1 MHPPDHP
8 HILFLVSSPLTAD
21 PVAVDRA
28 LQELA
33 DALRTIP
40 APATF
45 ITRVAEAD
53 AIGALMARRDRPR
66 FSVLH
71 YLGHGY
77 KPEEVPSGYLIFE
90 DQNGDLRPL
99 QDHQLLGV
107 LNPTGSPQPEFRL
120 AVVTACHSESVAAA
134 LHALG
139 IPHIVAVDAE
149 EAVTQR
155 AAITFFCRFYGVLL
169 TGGTVAEAFRAGQNA
184 VALDEDLC
192 RLGERV
198 ALAEARKF
206 RLLPEDGDHDRPLWP
221 ALPEGQVQ
229 VEPLPALTRPPFHLR
244 PARFL
249 GRGEEMRDVL
259 SRLREQRAVLLR
271 GVSGVGKTELAKEVA
286 RWLVARRRAAPER
299 VAFVDLAQTHD
310 AEGARTAIATALGL
324 AAEAIPDAAALAAA
338 LPLGLLLILDEAES
352 AILRAGRAFRDLLE
366 ALACAPARPMLIVT
380 SQSDVGSAHFPPYEL
395 LRLTPEAALTLFLVE
410 ANVTEAERSRMEA
423 DDLGE
428 LLYYTDRLPRAMVLA
443 AKAWRYSRSPDL
455 KVLVRDLKD
464 RWDQV
469 MRDPHYPDEVKSVV
483 AGIGLAHKRLR
494 ERDSEAADFY
504 PYLALFPGGLPQ
516 DGLEPIFGPQVRRW
530 AEEIENQSLL
540 ERPWP
545 DLLYLPTP
553 FRLFAQRLLED
564 ETAARARWGE
574 AVLRFYFD
582 FDEEPHI
589 GWVKRLDRALREGG
603 EMMPLAIARYAQELP
618 SIEAWLDWGLAH
630 EEGREGQVRSPHLAA
645 LLENLYTLL
654 GRLGREETR
663 MRYERALECARRCQ
677 DRLGEANVQKAL
689 GDLALR

>member
-134 LHALG
+134 LYALG

-259 SRLREQRAVLLR
+259 SRLRERRAVLLR
-271 GVSGVGKTELAKEVA
+271 GVSGVGKTELAK
-286 RWLVARRRAAPER
+286 
-299 VAFVDLAQTHD
+299 
-310 AEGARTAIATALGL
+310 
-324 AAEAIPDAAALAAA
+324 
-338 LPLGLLLILDEAES
+338 
-352 AILRAGRAFRDLLE
+352 
-366 ALACAPARPMLIVT
+366 
-380 SQSDVGSAHFPPYEL
+380 
-395 LRLTPEAALTLFLVE
+395 
-410 ANVTEAERSRMEA
+410 
-423 DDLGE
+423 
-428 LLYYTDRLPRAMVLA
+428 
-443 AKAWRYSRSPDL
+443 
-455 KVLVRDLKD
+455 
-464 RWDQV
+464 
-469 MRDPHYPDEVKSVV
+469 
-483 AGIGLAHKRLR
+483 
-494 ERDSEAADFY
+494 
-504 PYLALFPGGLPQ
+504 
-516 DGLEPIFGPQVRRW
+516 
-530 AEEIENQSLL
+530 
-540 ERPWP
+540 
-545 DLLYLPTP
+545 
-553 FRLFAQRLLED
+553 
-564 ETAARARWGE
+564 
-574 AVLRFYFD
+574 
-582 FDEEPHI
+582 
-589 GWVKRLDRALREGG
+589 
-603 EMMPLAIARYAQELP
+603 
-618 SIEAWLDWGLAH
+618 
-630 EEGREGQVRSPHLAA
+630 
-645 LLENLYTLL
+645 
-654 GRLGREETR
+654 
-663 MRYERALECARRCQ
+663 
-677 DRLGEANVQKAL
+677 
-689 GDLALR
+689 